1 MTHVAIAN
9 HTEILSLHCTSFFM
23 YSRLTFPP
31 QKPAYALVFGI
42 DNYKNLIPLRNA
54 VNDARAIKKSLE
66 EKDVKVFYRENC
78 TVKIMNQVIQELLL
92 WIRPGD
98 VVVVFFAG
106 HGVTYKNAVR
116 LVAISEFD
124 ETDYKRDT
132 INFLL
137 LIQRCVA
144 SHCVLCLRSNDID
157 MCVNKY
163 SLQEKGARVIVSI
176 LDCCLVFEYEGKAKT
191 RGGCAQ
197 KIGMDN
203 SDVVEGSFVLYAC
216 QDNDKARDGH
226 GQHGKKKNTL
236 TPQFHLIF

>member
-1 MTHVAIAN
+1 M
-9 HTEILSLHCTSFFM
+9 
-23 YSRLTFPP
+23 
-31 QKPAYALVFGI
+31 
-42 DNYKNLIPLRNA
+42 
-54 VNDARAIKKSLE
+54 NDARAIKQSLE
-66 EKDVKVFYRENC
+66 EKHVKVFYRENC
-78 TVKIMNQVIQELLL
+78 TVTMMNQVIEELLL

-124 ETDYKRDT
+124 ETDYQRDS

-144 SHCVLCLRSNDID
+144 SYCVLCLRSNDID
-157 MCVNKY
+157 MCVKKY

-176 LDCCLVFEYEGKAKT
+176 LDCCLLFEYEGKAKT

-197 KIGMDN
+197 KIDMDN
-203 SDVVEGSFVLYAC
+203 SDIAEGSFVLYAC
-216 QDNDKARDGH
+216 QDNDSATDGLDR
-226 GQHGKKKNTL
+226 HGKKEI
-236 TPQFHLIF
+236 HLHHYFI